1 MVPALSVNIYT
12 AKVGK
17 GYICVMLSTEQR
29 SFTQSI
35 YSSFSSFQSWPKLQC
50 LNPERMVRNLQ
61 LYKQTE
67 IKLIQV
73 NIFQKHLIL
82 HQLTHI
88 MTKDCSFNYEFITW
102 KLQACC
108 VHKIFCF
115 VLTLRTTYAHN
126 IYWTYK
132 SMNNL
137 LLYWVDARIRA
148 SNKDV
153 PVTKYYR
160 PSLIQKL
167 FRLLF
172 NQQKKV

>member
-1 MVPALSVNIYT
+1 MDFLSQNRLKVNNQLWMRKKNIHNYWLYLIQIFGWNILKEEGMVQALSVNIYT

-102 KLQACC
+102 KLQAHLLTWIILNDKNKNKKTIC
-108 VHKIFCF
+108 V
-115 VLTLRTTYAHN
+115 L
-126 IYWTYK
+126 
-132 SMNNL
+132 NL
-137 LLYWVDARIRA
+137 
-148 SNKDV
+148 
-153 PVTKYYR
+153 
-160 PSLIQKL
+160 
-167 FRLLF
+167 
-172 NQQKKV
+172 